1 MAKAACPD
9 DATPEHFVVIPDEKV
24 KVGKRGQC
32 SRYGH
37 RYKISAREP
46 LTLASVD

>member
-9 DATPEHFVVIPDEKV
+9 DATPEHFVVIPDDKV

-32 SRYGH
+32 TRFGH
-37 RYKISAREP
+37 RYKIVSKDPLSLEP
-46 LTLASVD
+46 V